1 MHQKD
6 FDLLSG
12 ALALEHHDAVAHG
25 PRHAVAQAEHIALT
39 IAEAIAREHRT
50 FDPVKFMLAACQ
62 ATTVEQLTPPIRE
75 QLTTRFGTSE
85 PRPRLRSERHRGLE
99 PDEMINTSWWTEQ
112 KEIGMMLREVSRSVG
127 VASAEGH
134 LMNAGIRTLGQLLA
148 TSDEELRAI
157 PGLRL
162 GPVTLEAIRKVKT
175 LWHAKQQSAPETVAA
190 RAEFPEPIP
199 LATPGAT
206 ARAAQRRPAGRDIPR
221 RGYAPG
227 A

>member
-1 MHQKD
+1 MLMHQKD

-39 IAEAIAREHRT
+39 IVEAIAREHRT

-62 ATTVEQLTPPIRE
+62 ATTVEQLTPPIRA
-75 QLTTRFGTSE
+75 QLTTRFGPSE

-99 PDEMINTSWWTEQ
+99 PDEMINTSWWTEH
-112 KEIGMMLREVSRSVG
+112 KEIGMVLREVSRSVG

-134 LMNAGIRTLGQLLA
+134 LMNAGIRTLGQLL
-148 TSDEELRAI
+148 AI

-199 LATPGAT
+199 LAT
-206 ARAAQRRPAGRDIPR
+206 
-221 RGYAPG
+221 
-227 A
+227 